1 MKEDI
6 ILHTRAVKLISACL
20 SAGIAVGSITTHECG
35 SSKEVA
41 LQSPMLLAS
50 GSSFNIFEDSY
61 EEEDVEAIETA
72 FVPVSYGNASLNIN
86 DYTFV
91 AMTSYT
97 DVASEFGNNPAD
109 PITYDGGKYWINS
122 DVIVIAAKNEKPSE
136 VEANKP
142 DNNVA
147 DTDENSEEDSEENSE
162 EDTGVKNLVIGDSVI
177 RISYTNVWSLVKL
190 ESGFQGFVRNS
201 ILSDTEITPVPTAT
215 PTPTDTPTP
224 TPKPASRNTNTP
236 TPKPKATAT
245 PVPSS
250 DEDSSSGSS
259 SSSSDY
265 KETEISKTVYASCA
279 LNTRSGPGISYSLL
293 STLSVG
299 TAISV
304 VAETDNG
311 WYKSSSGYYVKASL
325 CLDNEP
331 TATPTPEPSSS
342 SGGSSSMGDTSTDFA
357 TFIKS
362 FIGCK
367 YVSGGASPSGFDC
380 SGFVMYCYK
389 TYYGIDLP
397 HGATSQSYK
406 GYEVDPDDIQVG
418 DIICFD
424 RNGDGTMEHSAL
436 YVGNDTYVH
445 AQSSKTGV
453 VASTYSSAKNIAH
466 IRRVL

>member
-1 MKEDI
+1 MYN
-6 ILHTRAVKLISACL
+6 RAIKLVSAVI
-20 SAGIAVGSITTHECG
+20 SAGIAVGSISAHECG
-35 SSKEVA
+35 SVKEVA
-41 LQSPMLLAS
+41 LQSPNLFAG
-50 GSSFNIFEDSY
+50 GSSFNIFEDDY
-61 EEEDVEAIETA
+61 EEENIEAIETA
-72 FVPVSYGNASLNIN
+72 FMPVSYGNARLDIN

-91 AMTSYT
+91 AMTSYS

-109 PITYDGGKYWINS
+109 PITYDGGTYWLNS
-122 DVIVIAAKNEKPSE
+122 DVIVIAANDNKDNY
-136 VEANKP
+136 VEQKLETKP
-142 DNNVA
+142 DGGE
-147 DTDENSEEDSEENSE
+147 DEEEASDEESQEDSEI
-162 EDTGVKNLVIGDSVI
+162 KNLLIGDTVV

-190 ESGFQGFVRNS
+190 SNGTHGYVRNS
-201 ILSDTEITPVPTAT
+201 TLSDTEITPVPTAT

-245 PVPSS
+245 PVPKS
-250 DEDSSSGSS
+250 DDSDSGSSGSS
-259 SSSSDY
+259 DY
-265 KETEISKTVYASCA
+265 NETEVSKTVYASCA

-311 WYKSSSGYYVKASL
+311 WYRSSSGFYVKASL

-331 TATPTPEPSSS
+331 SPTPTPEPSSS
-342 SGGSSSMGDTSTDFA
+342 GGSSMGDTSTDFA
-357 TFIKS
+357 TFVKS

-389 TYYGIDLP
+389 TYYGINLP
-397 HGATSQSYK
+397 HGATSQSYE

-466 IRRVL
+466 IRRVR